1 MSANILST
9 LVPAA
14 QFGVDYGSGWGWGW
28 HMMPYGFGFG
38 GIGMIIWMVLL
49 LALLFWVLRRGVGP
63 GPVQARETPLDII
76 KRRYAAGEITR
87 EQFLAMKQ
95 DL

>member
-1 MSANILST
+1 MNGYILST

-14 QFGVDYGSGWGWGW
+14 GFGTGFGSGWGW
-28 HMMPYGFGFG
+28 HMMPYGGG

-49 LALLFWVLRRGVGP
+49 LALLFWLFRRGAGP
-63 GPVQARETPLDII
+63 DRGPSQESPLDIL

-87 EQFLAMKQ
+87 EQFQAMKQ